1 MSDTHRTE
9 SIRTTTAGDGL
20 GVFKVVSTD
29 AAGWESPA
37 WYVYRAIEGG
47 FAVGRLGS
55 SRRYAVR
62 IGAAV
67 SCECLGKESGRVV
80 CRHIR
85 ALQELAGRREL

>member
-1 MSDTHRTE
+1 MSNTRRTE
-9 SIRTTTAGDGL
+9 SVRTTAAGDGL
-20 GVFKVVSTD
+20 GVFKLVSTD

-62 IGAAV
+62 IGAAM
-67 SCECLGKESGRVV
+67 SCECLGKESGHAA

-85 ALQELAGRREL
+85 ALQELASRCEL